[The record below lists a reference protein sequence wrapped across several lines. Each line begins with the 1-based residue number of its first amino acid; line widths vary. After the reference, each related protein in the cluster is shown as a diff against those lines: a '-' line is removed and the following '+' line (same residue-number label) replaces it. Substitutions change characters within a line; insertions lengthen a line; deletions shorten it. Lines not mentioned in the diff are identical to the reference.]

1 MYLNLEAQQSFG
13 NIIRY
18 AMLDSEQK
26 MFIFFGKCGV
36 VTNILS
42 VTNDNDGLSITN
54 TGLFNPA
61 YRELNQLRRI
71 FNCSPSCKC
80 QSTGTV
86 ELFISLPVCRL
97 GTHRNQWSI
106 VFWSLGIFKQKIGI
120 INQTTC
126 IPYWIVTKLN
136 HVVFVACFSE
146 CNRLF

>member
-54 TGLFNPA
+54 TGLFNPT

-71 FNCSPSCKC
+71 FNCSPSC
-80 QSTGTV
+80 
-86 ELFISLPVCRL
+86 
-97 GTHRNQWSI
+97 
-106 VFWSLGIFKQKIGI
+106 
-120 INQTTC
+120 
-126 IPYWIVTKLN
+126 
-136 HVVFVACFSE
+136 
-146 CNRLF
+146 